1 MRVEKENSYMNKE
14 VRKKLSDLKV
24 KKIFWPRYMLAN
36 VLIFLDIRFKAGL
49 ACTHCSVHLNR
60 FSLLTCTKKEDWA
73 IFVKHPVSHTIASFV
88 LVLFHKIQLIFSS
101 VLLL

>member
-49 ACTHCSVHLNR
+49 ACTHCSFISQNTAYFQFSFIIVKKLMKLN
-60 FSLLTCTKKEDWA
+60 LL
-73 IFVKHPVSHTIASFV
+73 I
-88 LVLFHKIQLIFSS
+88 
-101 VLLL
+101 